1 MLNCRAM
8 SNFSRRGFLQ
18 ATALGATAAP
28 LAAATPPNVLFVLAD
43 QWRASAFGFGSDAVV
58 RTPNFDALAKQAAN
72 WRRAYAA
79 NPVCT
84 PNRASILT
92 GRYSHQTGMIKND
105 IQLPP
110 TEVCWP
116 EAFAE
121 AGYATHY
128 IGKWHLDG
136 PPKPGYIPPGWR
148 RRGFQTF
155 EGFNR
160 GHVYHEHWGFED
172 DGRPLAKRAESQLDP
187 YYEPT
192 LQTDLALEFMGK
204 HKDDPFV
211 CFLSWGPPHTPF
223 RPPSAFDLYSA
234 GEIQLRENVP
244 SEHHKQAV
252 KDLVGYYGLCES
264 LDHEMGR
271 LVKFLDDNG
280 LAENTLV
287 VFTSDHG
294 ELAGS
299 HGKYRKG
306 EPEDESLHVPLL
318 IRLPGRI
325 AEQETQ
331 TLINSIDLMPTMMS
345 LCGLS
350 EPATCTG
357 SDLSGAVLGDAKAPS
372 VESLY
377 CEGKVNAPTA
387 GKTGNSSQQ
396 TPWRALVTERYKL
409 AARVDFGEV
418 DGLFDLQEDPFEL
431 RNLAGK
437 PEHKRLEEEL
447 VAELRDWGKRSDDSF
462 PKTPAMAR
470 EEYSD
475 AEAAAAQ

>member
-1 MLNCRAM
+1 MANL
-8 SNFSRRGFLQ
+8 SRRQFLQ
-18 ATALGATAAP
+18 TTAIGAAAAP
-28 LAAATPPNVLFVLAD
+28 LGAATRPNVLFVLAD

-58 RTPNFDALAKQAAN
+58 RTPNIDRLAKQGAN

-110 TEVCWP
+110 REVCWP

-136 PPKPGYIPPGWR
+136 PPKPGYVPPGWR

-160 GHVYHEHWGFED
+160 GHAYHKHYGFED
-172 DGRPLAKRAESQLDP
+172 DGRPLAERAESQPDP

-204 HKDDPFV
+204 HTEDPFV

-223 RPPSAFDLYSA
+223 RPPASFDLYSA
-234 GEIQLRENVP
+234 GEIELRENVP
-244 SEHHKQAV
+244 SEHQKQAV

-271 LVKFLDDNG
+271 LMKFLDEKG

-287 VFTSDHG
+287 VFSSDHG

-318 IRLPGRI
+318 MRLPGRI
-325 AEQETQ
+325 AQQEAQ
-331 TLINSIDLMPTMMS
+331 TLINSIDLMPTMIS
-345 LCGLS
+345 LCGLPDPS
-350 EPATCTG
+350 TCTG
-357 SDLSGAVLGDAKAPS
+357 SDLSGAVLADEKTPS
-372 VESLY
+372 VESVY
-377 CEGKVNAPTA
+377 CEGKVNAPA
-387 GKTGNSSQQ
+387 DGKTRNSPQQ
-396 TPWRALVTERYKL
+396 TPWRSLVTDRYKL
-409 AARVDFGEV
+409 SARLDYGQV

-437 PEHKRLEEEL
+437 PAHKRVEKEL
-447 VAELRDWGKRSDDSF
+447 VAELRDWGKRSDDPF

-470 EEYSD
+470 EEYSG
-475 AEAAAAQ
+475 